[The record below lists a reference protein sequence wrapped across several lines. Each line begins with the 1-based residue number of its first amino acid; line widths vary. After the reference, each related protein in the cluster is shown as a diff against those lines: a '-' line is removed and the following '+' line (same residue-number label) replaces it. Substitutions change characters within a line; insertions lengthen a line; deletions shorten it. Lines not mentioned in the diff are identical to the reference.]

1 MAETSTSLKST
12 KAAHDVHSY
21 QGCLRAKLATLAD
34 FVESHNVQ
42 ASTQQKYYFDKHT
55 KFRTFTIGD
64 AVWLSIPTA
73 GKLDPRLEEGWTV
86 KSVHSPTTYTI
97 SDGSRIRTVHI
108 NRLQPRVQAVDVS
121 IPNQQTHATNWE
133 PPQIEHYVID
143 SEPRYPAR
151 NRRPPT
157 RYQA

>member
-1 MAETSTSLKST
+1 MVLYAYRTAVHASTGVSSFEMMFGRQWQKPPLPS

-42 ASTQQKYYFDKHT
+42 ASTQQKYFDKHT

-97 SDGSRIRTVHI
+97 SDGSRTKTVHI
-108 NRLQPRVQAVDVS
+108 NRLQP
-121 IPNQQTHATNWE
+121 
-133 PPQIEHYVID
+133 
-143 SEPRYPAR
+143 
-151 NRRPPT
+151 
-157 RYQA
+157 